1 MPAMAINDA
10 VSTYCGPG
18 GSARRLHQEAV
29 VNHVNEYLL
38 LADGGEP
45 GSTCIESC
53 LSFARD
59 GTAVMGHL
67 KINANDNDVEF
78 AVAA

>member
-1 MPAMAINDA
+1 MT
-10 VSTYCGPG
+10 V
-18 GSARRLHQEAV
+18 
-29 VNHVNEYLL
+29 
-38 LADGGEP
+38 ADGGEP